1 MTNKELENRAR
12 RLPGVESLLPM
23 QRAMMKVQLPARV
36 LLQAPT
42 GSGKTLAYVLAALRV
57 IEASKGAPQILVVAP
72 TRELTLQIF
81 DVMRTLAL
89 PDFKATAV
97 YGGHSYEAEAKSL
110 EAGTDIVVGT
120 PGRIVDH
127 INRRRLDLRELRA
140 LVIDEYD
147 KSLELGFEPDMR
159 RIVHHASRARTFILT
174 SATVAELPPFV
185 SEVDTTLDY
194 TGGAAPQPKVQCYSV
209 SSPSPDKLDTLCEL
223 LRGLAGKRLIVFVNH
238 REAADRVYG
247 RLRAD
252 GFGAALYHGGLDQQ
266 LRERAL
272 ILFENGTCPVLVA
285 TDLAA
290 RGLDIDSVDAVV
302 HYHLPST
309 PEAWTHRNGRTARMG
324 ATGEAYAIVSEHD
337 KTIPAFMTFSS
348 DRPSTLVP
356 VTSDLPAPVATLYFN
371 AGRKEKIS
379 RGDIA
384 GFLIA
389 KGGLEASEVG
399 RIDVKDHC
407 AYAAVPAAKAGAV
420 VKAVAPHKI
429 KNTRVRVTPVE

>member
-1 MTNKELENRAR
+1 M
-12 RLPGVESLLPM
+12 
-23 QRAMMKVQLPARV
+23 
-36 LLQAPT
+36 
-42 GSGKTLAYVLAALRV
+42 
-57 IEASKGAPQILVVAP
+57 
-72 TRELTLQIF
+72 
-81 DVMRTLAL
+81 
-89 PDFKATAV
+89 
-97 YGGHSYEAEAKSL
+97 
-110 EAGTDIVVGT
+110 VGT

-209 SSPSPDKLDTLCEL
+209 TSPSPDKLDTLCEL

-252 GFGAALYHGGLDQQ
+252 GFGAAIYHGGLDQQ

-272 ILFENGTCPVLVA
+272 ILFENGTSPVLVA

-337 KTIPAFMTFSS
+337 KPASFIEA
-348 DRPSTLVP
+348 DAIAVPQPCADGRP
-356 VTSDLPAPVATLYFN
+356 AVATLYFN

-407 AYAAVPAAKAGAV
+407 AYAAVPAAKAAAV

>member
-1 MTNKELENRAR
+1 MTNKELESRAR

-209 SSPSPDKLDTLCEL
+209 TSPSPDKLDTLCEL

-337 KTIPAFMTFSS
+337 K
-348 DRPSTLVP
+348 
-356 VTSDLPAPVATLYFN
+356 PAPFIEADAIAVPAPCADGRPAVATLYFN

-407 AYAAVPAAKAGAV
+407 AYAAVPAAKAAAV